1 MSFRIEAQNWYL
13 AQAFGKNFSIAVGRL
28 YHNLP
33 ETYAD
38 ARKVVHKQAAT
49 TG

>member
-13 AQAFGKNFSIAVGRL
+13 AQAFGENFSIAVGRL

-33 ETYAD
+33 ETYAG
-38 ARKVVHKQAAT
+38 ARKVVHKRPTNA
-49 TG
+49 G